1 MVRYERG
8 NFKSGYCVL
17 KDTKL
22 VLVNNFLPV
31 DGRVNCLLEL
41 VQQLPLNTESMSE
54 KNQKLMHQL
63 RQPAS
68 GQTEIEFNSETQK
81 D

>member
-1 MVRYERG
+1 MIRHNKAYLSKLEDLISDGGYMVRYERG
-8 NFKSGYCVL
+8 NFKSGYCV
-17 KDTKL
+17 
-22 VLVNNFLPV
+22 
-31 DGRVNCLLEL
+31 LEL